1 MTEATTLRIERIID
15 APPDAVFRAWTT
27 REAMEVWYR
36 DGDDFE
42 ARVLELDVR
51 VGGRYHIEFGPAGQA
66 PYVEYGTYRE
76 IDPPHRL
83 VMTETL
89 EVGENGWRDTTV
101 TVVFEEQDG
110 KTRFVLVHEGFPSTE
125 ARDDAAGGWPGFLDR
140 VEALLGQS
148 PR

>member
-1 MTEATTLRIERIID
+1 MTEETTLRIERLID
-15 APPDAVFRAWTT
+15 APPDVVFRAWTT
-27 REAMEVWYR
+27 REALEVWYC
-36 DGDDFE
+36 DGDDFD
-42 ARVLELDVR
+42 ARVIELDVR
-51 VGGRYHIEFGPAGQA
+51 VGGRYRIEFGPAGQA

-76 IDPPHRL
+76 INPPHRL

-110 KTRFVLVHEGFPSTE
+110 KTRFVLVHEGFPSRA

-140 VEALLGQS
+140 IEALLGQS
-148 PR
+148 RR